1 MKTCPV
7 CDTPYPDQHT
17 NCPTDGA
24 VLIVSHELAEG
35 SLVRGKYRILRKLGQ
50 GGMGVV
56 YLAEDI
62 LLGVQVALK
71 FLASELGKDPKFIK
85 RFRNEA
91 RAAYLLRHPNIVEV
105 TALDQAEDGSLFI
118 AMEYVDGPSLRSY
131 HGDPEFADIPHP
143 VERALGVARDIASG
157 LAAAHAQGTVHR
169 DIKPEN
175 IRLTHGKDGQE
186 HAKILD
192 FGIAAMAESVT
203 RVSMTHGILLTPDFA
218 APEQWLEMPAAE
230 MDGRT
235 DTYALGCVL
244 YWMLTRQ
251 TPFHAHNT
259 AGWMKQHLEEA
270 PTPPSHLRPD
280 LADWIGL
287 DELVLRMLA
296 KNRED
301 RPWDAELLSLLDAVH
316 YGPREQLR
324 EIVVKEARKRP
335 ETIVEEI
342 RIRPKTIPEEKPAPA
357 PLPPT
362 PQPLITPSKPWPEM
376 AEAKPA
382 GKAEVEKREL
392 HDQSSVTSAP
402 WRRLR
407 NWFAILATA
416 APAQPGAELGRL
428 YVAGWLLLA
437 VCLIARGAIW
447 LVASRDPDVF
457 VNVFTILPVTPFYV
471 FCSYFLKFA
480 GVVTIASGLCIAISR
495 KTRAAGA
502 MLGAIILALVF
513 LCLAFFF
520 AVFIGKDYRGLAWVN
535 ASDGL
540 ETLGWCGAAL
550 MIAGLEG
557 LRKGKSN
564 RWFSIGR
571 FLFAA
576 ATLAF
581 IAARFRFGLLAF
593 GFSTYNPLHYFQHAF
608 TPAIWWGNWLAW
620 LYVPAAALACIC
632 IFFRRLARPAALF
645 LGFATL
651 LYIPLLCAYWFGNL
665 FRINTALT
673 LLLAWLLDM
682 GVAGSALVVAAALS
696 EKSESGTVSAPAP
709 TIRSRIGNLFRRR
722 WVRWSALGA
731 GILVIALI
739 VLRAI
744 APLLFN
750 NSIMGENAAWI
761 DATGWLYIATGASG
775 RQPAYIVHSIVNQAH
790 ACAEDNMDGCLEL
803 GNYYQYTDTS
813 TSSSERAGHF
823 YAKAVSSYS
832 ARCNGGDGG
841 GCYALG
847 VMYHAGH
854 GVTKNDAYAA
864 TLYKRSCDANNA
876 AGCRALAYAYRDGDG
891 VSRDLSRAEALFAKT
906 CQGST
911 DSDCSDFF
919 DRLGDV
925 YKQGNGVARNYD
937 LAGALYKKACA
948 LGNSYW
954 GCSDLFSIAYAFST
968 GKGVITDYAKAADLY
983 ASACKGGNSAACTNL
998 GVQYD
1003 NGEGVQRDFTKA
1015 ADLYQQGCNGN
1026 NAQGCSNLGIDY
1038 WSGSGVTQDKA
1049 KGKTLL
1055 QKGCSMGNQ
1064 WGCDRLKELK

>member
-24 VLIVSHELAEG
+24 VLIVSHELAVG
-35 SLVRGKYRILRKLGQ
+35 SMVRGKYRIIDKLGQ

-62 LLGVQVALK
+62 MLGVRVALK
-71 FLASELGKDPKFIK
+71 FLSVELSKDPKFIK

-91 RAAYLLRHPNIVEV
+91 RAAYQLRHPNIVEV

-118 AMEYVDGPSLRSY
+118 AMEYVEGVPLNAY

-143 VERALGVARDIASG
+143 VERALGLAREIASG

-169 DIKPEN
+169 DIKPDN
-175 IRLTHGKDGQE
+175 IRLTRSKDGQE

-203 RVSMTHGILLTPDFA
+203 RVSMTHGILLTPEYA

-230 MDGRT
+230 IDGRT

-270 PTPPSHLRPD
+270 PKPPSQLRPD
-280 LADWIGL
+280 LVDWVGL
-287 DELVLRMLA
+287 DELLLRMLA

-316 YGPREQLR
+316 YESREQR
-324 EIVVKEARKRP
+324 QEIVVEEAQKRP

-342 RIRPKTIPEEKPAPA
+342 RMRPKTIPVETPAPA
-357 PLPPT
+357 PPPPT
-362 PQPLITPSKPWPEM
+362 PHPLTTPPKPWPEM
-376 AEAKPA
+376 AEAEPA
-382 GKAEVEKREL
+382 GKVEVDEREWQ
-392 HDQSSVTSAP
+392 DQSSVASAP
-402 WRRLR
+402 RRRLR
-407 NWFAILATA
+407 NWFATLAA
-416 APAQPGAELGRL
+416 AQPGAELGRL

-447 LVASRDPDVF
+447 LAASRGSDVLMVLHGAPFF
-457 VNVFTILPVTPFYV
+457 VFY
-471 FCSYFLKFA
+471 FYFLKFA
-480 GVVTIASGLCIAISR
+480 GLTAIASGLCIAISR

-513 LCLAFFF
+513 LCLSYFF
-520 AVFIGKDYRGLAWVN
+520 AFFIGKGYWYPTWMN
-535 ASDGL
+535 ACEGL

-550 MIAGLEG
+550 MISGLEG
-557 LRKGKSN
+557 LRIGKSI

-581 IAARFRFGLLAF
+581 IAARFRIDLIAF
-593 GFSTYNPLHYFQHAF
+593 GFSTYNPLDYYHHGFYLS
-608 TPAIWWGNWLAW
+608 IWWGSWLAW

-632 IFFRRLARPAALF
+632 IFFRRPARPAALF

-651 LYIPLLCAYWFGNL
+651 LYIPLLVALRFGVL
-665 FRINTALT
+665 FHIYTARA
-673 LLLAWLLDM
+673 LLPAWLLDM
-682 GVAGSALVVAAALS
+682 GVAGGALVMAAALG
-696 EKSESGTVSAPAP
+696 ERSESGIVSAPTP
-709 TIRSRIGNLFRRR
+709 SISSRIGNLFRRR
-722 WVRWSALGA
+722 WVRWSALAA

-744 APLLFN
+744 APMLFN
-750 NSIMGENAAWI
+750 EAIMGENAAWV
-761 DATGWLYIATGASG
+761 DATGWLYIATGANG
-775 RQPAYIVHSIVNQAH
+775 RQPAYMVHTVVNQAH
-790 ACAEDNMDGCLEL
+790 ACAEGNMDGCLEL
-803 GNYYQYTDTS
+803 GNYYQYSDMS
-813 TSSSERAGHF
+813 TSSTERAGHF
-823 YAKAVSSYS
+823 YAKAVSAYS

-847 VMYHAGH
+847 TLYQAGH
-854 GVTKNDAYAA
+854 GVTENDAYAA
-864 TLYKRSCDANNA
+864 ILFNQSCDANNTY
-876 AGCRALAYAYRDGDG
+876 GCRALANAYRDGKG
-891 VSRDLSRAEALFAKT
+891 VSRDLSRAEALFTKT
-906 CQGST
+906 CKGGQ
-911 DSDCSDFF
+911 DYDCSNFF
-919 DRLGDV
+919 DSLGNA

-937 LAGALYKKACA
+937 RAGALFKKACA
-948 LGNSYW
+948 FSNSYYY
-954 GCSDLFSIAYAFST
+954 GCSDLFDIAYAIDMGS
-968 GKGVITDYAKAADLY
+968 GVKIDHAKAADLY
-983 ASACKGGNSAACTNL
+983 ATACDSGIAMACTDL
-998 GVQYD
+998 GIDYHK
-1003 NGEGVQRDFTKA
+1003 GEGVAQNYARAAALYSKA
-1015 ADLYQQGCNGN
+1015 CNGGD
-1026 NAQGCSNLGIDY
+1026 ASGCSNLGNLY
-1038 WSGSGVTQDKA
+1038 RFGAGVEQDVEKA
-1049 KGKTLL
+1049 KQFLT
-1055 QKGCSMGNQ
+1055 KGCNLGNK
-1064 WGCDRLKELK
+1064 WGCDQLKELK